1 MLLENLNSA
10 QGVLT
15 VRMHNALG
23 FRWHKLQ
30 VPILMLPYT
39 LLQEVDTCSPK
50 WGVYQVQCLSVN
62 FDVVKNT
69 ANFHTKGYK

>member
-1 MLLENLNSA
+1 
-10 QGVLT
+10 
-15 VRMHNALG
+15 
-23 FRWHKLQ
+23 
-30 VPILMLPYT
+30 MLPYT